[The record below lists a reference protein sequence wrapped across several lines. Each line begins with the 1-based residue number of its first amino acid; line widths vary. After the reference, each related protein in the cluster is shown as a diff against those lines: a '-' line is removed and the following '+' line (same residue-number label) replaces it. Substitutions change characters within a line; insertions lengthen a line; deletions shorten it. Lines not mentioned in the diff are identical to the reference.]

1 MNIIIKDR
9 NKIKGK
15 SVSEFQRNLVSEGY
29 PSEVSPAQMDRIKYA
44 EKKYGPDVFRRDN
57 PRRK

>member
-15 SVSEFQRNLVSEGY
+15 SVSEFQRNLVKEGY
-29 PSEVSPAQMDRIKYA
+29 PSEVSPAQLDRIKYA
-44 EKKYGPDVFRRDN
+44 EKKYGPDVFRHKGR
-57 PRRK
+57 